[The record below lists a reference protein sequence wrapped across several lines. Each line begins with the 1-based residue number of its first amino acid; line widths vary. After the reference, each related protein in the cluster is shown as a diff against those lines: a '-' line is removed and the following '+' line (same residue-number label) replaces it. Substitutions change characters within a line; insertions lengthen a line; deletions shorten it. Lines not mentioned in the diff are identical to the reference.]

1 MKDIII
7 FGIKYSLGD
16 IIILILAFI
25 MMLIAVAMMGGY
37 KWTLYRIKGENREN
51 ELSRF
56 FRL

>member
-37 KWTLYRIKGENREN
+37 K
-51 ELSRF
+51 
-56 FRL
+56 